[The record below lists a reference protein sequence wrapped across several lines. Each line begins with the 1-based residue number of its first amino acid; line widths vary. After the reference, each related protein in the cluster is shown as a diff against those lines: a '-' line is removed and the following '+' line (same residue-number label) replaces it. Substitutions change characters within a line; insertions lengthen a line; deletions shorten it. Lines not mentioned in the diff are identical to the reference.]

1 MIPLTQY
8 EAAAAFLRGR
18 LEELPR
24 TAVVLGSGLGSLAE
38 KAEAKARIPYGD
50 IPGFPRSTVASHAGV
65 LTVGR
70 LNGAPVWIMSGRF
83 HYYEGYSFETVC
95 FYVRVLH
102 LLGVKQLVVTN
113 AAGGVNESFQA
124 GDFMM
129 ITDHI
134 KLAAESP
141 ARGPFC
147 PPSAAAFLICPVPI
161 HPVCR
166 PSPGLRRKNWIYR
179 CGRVFISSWRDP
191 SLKHRPK
198 SGPSAFWAGTLWACP
213 PLPR

>member
-8 EAAAAFLRGR
+8 EAAAAFLQGR

-83 HYYEGYSFETVC
+83 HYYEGYDMETVC
-95 FYVRVLH
+95 FYVRVFR
-102 LLGVKQLVVTN
+102 LLGF
-113 AAGGVNESFQA
+113 AG
-124 GDFMM
+124 
-129 ITDHI
+129 
-134 KLAAESP
+134 
-141 ARGPFC
+141 
-147 PPSAAAFLICPVPI
+147 
-161 HPVCR
+161 
-166 PSPGLRRKNWIYR
+166 
-179 CGRVFISSWRDP
+179 
-191 SLKHRPK
+191 
-198 SGPSAFWAGTLWACP
+198 
-213 PLPR
+213 